1 MNAKATV
8 FPVFVWKV
16 VAEVTYFCVAKI
28 EEKKFTKI
36 KSILFTKNANE

>member
-16 VAEVTYFCVAKI
+16 VAQVTYFCVPKI
-28 EEKKFTKI
+28 EEKEITKK
-36 KSILFTKNANE
+36 KSIFTKNANE

>member
-16 VAEVTYFCVAKI
+16 VAEVTYFCVPKI
-28 EEKKFTKI
+28 EVKKKYKEKKHIYKEC
-36 KSILFTKNANE
+36 K